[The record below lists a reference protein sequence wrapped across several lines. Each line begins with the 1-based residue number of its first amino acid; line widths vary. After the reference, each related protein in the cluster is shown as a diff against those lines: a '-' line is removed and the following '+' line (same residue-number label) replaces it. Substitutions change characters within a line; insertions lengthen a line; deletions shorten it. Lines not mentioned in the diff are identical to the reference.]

1 MEKKEIKYPYLPE
14 GRTIFYVGADNSYMQ
29 AAKELWDIGGCAK
42 QPTAAVVVKNGQI
55 IGRGTNAGIRTL
67 ECARWGSPT
76 GTNYGPCKDVCHQEG
91 HAEAMAIKDTIKNGL
106 NPQGA
111 DLYLY
116 GHWWCCQ
123 GCWEVMISAGIKDVY
138 LLEGSEN
145 LFNPEINLEMKD
157 WGRPKEG

>member
-1 MEKKEIKYPYLPE
+1 MEKNITYPYLPE
-14 GRTIFYVGADNSYMQ
+14 GRIIFYVGADNNYMQ
-29 AAKELWDIGGCAK
+29 AAKKLWDIGGCAK
-42 QPTAAVVVKNGQI
+42 QPTAAVVVKDNQI

-91 HAEAMAIKDTIKNGL
+91 HAEAMAIKDAKKNGF

-123 GCWEVMISAGIKDVY
+123 GCWEAMISAGIKDVY

-157 WGRPKEG
+157 WGKPKEG